1 MGKPWN
7 LMCPVSTHSVIV
19 LSRWRSGAGAFSR
32 IFRSGGFPVHV
43 HRGPLAEL
51 DVTGVGALVVLA
63 RFRDS
68 LVDVRRHA
76 APLAPDE
83 EWILIEAGGDDAC
96 HCVVQLAGM
105 ASPPLRRFVRT
116 LWARCSVT

>member
-1 MGKPWN
+1 VESDVPG
-7 LMCPVSTHSVIV
+7 LHTQRHRAEPVEV
-19 LSRWRSGAGAFSR
+19 RSGCLFPHLPERRVPGA
-32 IFRSGGFPVHV
+32 RSP
-43 HRGPLAEL
+43 GPLAEL

-63 RFRDS
+63 RFRNS
-68 LVDVRRHA
+68 LVEVWRHA

-96 HCVVQLAGM
+96 HCVVQLASM